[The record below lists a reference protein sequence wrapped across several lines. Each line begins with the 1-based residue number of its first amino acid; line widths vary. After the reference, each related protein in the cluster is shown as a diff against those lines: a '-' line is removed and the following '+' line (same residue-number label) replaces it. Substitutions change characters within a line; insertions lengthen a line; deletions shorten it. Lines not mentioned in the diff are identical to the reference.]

1 MTILRRSGLLL
12 VGVLVLAACKP
23 AGSGSSA
30 SGGAGGSPDDMLA
43 KIKAAGTIR
52 VATDPAY
59 PPQSELKPDG
69 TYQGFDID
77 VANKIGEKL
86 GVKVEFITPDFAQVE
101 AGGWADRW
109 DISVGS
115 MTITEPRTKKLD
127 FTVPYYYTPAQ
138 MGATTVSKITTLDAL
153 AGKTICVGESTTYQF
168 WLEGTLK
175 LLGGVPEPAPVPS
188 GAKVT
193 TFKTDTQC
201 ADAIAAGRNDFEGW
215 LTSSTTLDSAI
226 ANKAKFVKV
235 GDPVFYEALAVATDK
250 KAGPHTELQAELDKI
265 IKGLHADG
273 TLTTLSKKWY
283 AGTDLSKTQ

>member
-1 MTILRRSGLLL
+1 MTILRRSGLFL
-12 VGVLVLAACKP
+12 VTILVLVACQP

-30 SGGAGGSPDDMLA
+30 TGGTAGNPDDMLA
-43 KIKAAGTIR
+43 KIKAAGKIR

-69 TYQGFDID
+69 TYEGFDID

-86 GVKVEFITPDFAQVE
+86 GVKVEFVTPDFAEVE

-115 MTITEPRTKKLD
+115 MTVTEPRSKVVD

-138 MGATTVSKITTLDAL
+138 MGATTASGITTLDGL
-153 AGKTICVGESTTYQF
+153 AGKTVCVGESTTYQL

-175 LLGGVPEPAPVPS
+175 LLGGVPEPAPVPD

-193 TFKTDTQC
+193 TFATDTEC
-201 ADAIAAGRNDFEGW
+201 ADAIAAGRNEFEGW

-226 ANKAKFVKV
+226 ANGAKFVKV

-250 KAGPHTELQAELDKI
+250 SAATHAELQAELDKI
-265 IKGLHADG
+265 IKGMHEDG
-273 TLTTLSKKWY
+273 TLTTFSKKWF
-283 AGTDLSKTQ
+283 GGVDLTKTK

>member
-1 MTILRRSGLLL
+1 MTILRRSGLFL
-12 VGVLVLAACKP
+12 VAILVLVACQP

-30 SGGAGGSPDDMLA
+30 TGGAAGNPDDMLA
-43 KIKAAGTIR
+43 KIKAAGKIR

-69 TYQGFDID
+69 TYEGFDID

-86 GVKVEFITPDFAQVE
+86 GVKVEFITPDFAEVE

-115 MTITEPRTKKLD
+115 MTITEPRSKVLD

-138 MGATTVSKITTLDAL
+138 MGATTASGITTLDGL
-153 AGKTICVGESTTYQF
+153 AGKTVCVGESTTYQF

-175 LLGGVPEPAPVPS
+175 LLGGVPEPAPVPE

-193 TFKTDTQC
+193 TFSTDSEC

-226 ANKAKFVKV
+226 ANGAKFVKV

-250 KAGPHTELQAELDKI
+250 SAATHTELQAELDKI
-265 IKGLHADG
+265 IKGLHDDG

-283 AGTDLSKTQ
+283 EGADLTKTQ

>member
-1 MTILRRSGLLL
+1 MTILRRSGLFL
-12 VGVLVLAACKP
+12 VAILVLVACQP

-30 SGGAGGSPDDMLA
+30 TGGAAGNPDDMLA
-43 KIKAAGTIR
+43 KIKAAGKIR

-69 TYQGFDID
+69 TYEGFDID

-86 GVKVEFITPDFAQVE
+86 GVKVEFITPDFAEVE

-115 MTITEPRTKKLD
+115 MTITEPRSKVLD

-138 MGATTVSKITTLDAL
+138 MGATTASGITTLDGL
-153 AGKTICVGESTTYQF
+153 AGKTVCVGESTTYQF

-175 LLGGVPEPAPVPS
+175 LLGGVPEPAPVPE

-193 TFKTDTQC
+193 TFSTDSEC

-226 ANKAKFVKV
+226 ANGAKFVKV

-250 KAGPHTELQAELDKI
+250 SAATHTELQAELDKI
-265 IKGLHADG
+265 IKGLHEDG

-283 AGTDLSKTQ
+283 EGADLTKTQ